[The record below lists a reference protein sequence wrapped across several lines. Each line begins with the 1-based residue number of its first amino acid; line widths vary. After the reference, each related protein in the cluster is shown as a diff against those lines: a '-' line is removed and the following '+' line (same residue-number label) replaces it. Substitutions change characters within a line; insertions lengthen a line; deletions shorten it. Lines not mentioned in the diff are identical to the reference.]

1 MLLNAAATTIV
12 AATHEDIVARQ
23 ETSGFQILAH
33 FTKFSQAGVPAHF
46 GGCKAKFVAEDVSE
60 VAVAGEPKFQGKPSQ
75 VVGSV
80 SEPFER
86 GAQPQ
91 LGEVAM
97 YGQSS
102 MTMKETCEMKR
113 RHVNSTSHVIERD
126 PLTQSAGEV
135 GLGDLGTLCVI
146 GISAVAAGLARL
158 AIVRER
164 CLKNVHDNLKSCCIG
179 PKGFDRICFCDLQP
193 LH

>member
-1 MLLNAAATTIV
+1 MNAAATTIV
-12 AATHEDIVARQ
+12 AAIHEDILARQ
-23 ETSGFQILAH
+23 ETSDFQILAH

-75 VVGSV
+75 IVCSVGQ
-80 SEPFER
+80 PFER

-102 MTMKETCEMKR
+102 MTMKETREMKR
-113 RHVNSTSHVIERD
+113 RHMNGTSHVVERD
-126 PLTQSAGEV
+126 PFTQSAGEV
-135 GLGDLGTLCVI
+135 GLGGLGTFSRDRRQCCFGGACATGCV
-146 GISAVAAGLARL
+146 AQTLT
-158 AIVRER
+158 RE
-164 CLKNVHDNLKSCCIG
+164 CLPRVEATSHQ
-179 PKGFDRICFCDLQP
+179 PKGVRADTRFRRP
-193 LH
+193 AAA

>member
-1 MLLNAAATTIV
+1 MK
-12 AATHEDIVARQ
+12 IVARQ
-23 ETSGFQILAH
+23 ETSDFQILAN
-33 FTKFSQAGVPAHF
+33 FTKFSQAGVSAQF

-60 VAVAGEPKFQGKPSQ
+60 VAVAGEPKFQGKSSQ
-75 VVGSV
+75 IVGSV
-80 SEPFER
+80 SQPFER

-102 MTMKETCEMKR
+102 MMMKETCEMKR
-113 RHVNSTSHVIERD
+113 RHMNSTSNVIERD

-135 GLGDLGTLCVI
+135 GLGGLGTLCVI
-146 GISAVAAGLARL
+146 GVSAISAGLERL
-158 AIVRER
+158 AVVRER
-164 CLKNVHDNLKSCCIG
+164 YFKNVHDNLKSCCIG
-179 PKGFDRICFCDLQP
+179 PKGFERTCFCGLQP